1 MTPCVSSTGKIIG
14 AILILQ
20 EIANRRRAIAA

>member
-1 MTPCVSSTGKIIG
+1 MTPCMSSTGKIIG

-20 EIANRRRAIAA
+20 EIADRLRSIAA